1 MKQTI
6 LVFLTAAGLSCL
18 TAPALGQT
26 ATPSPDAAEQDR
38 AEPVPGTVPSSG
50 SPAPAEPVSPPPREP
65 RPPGVDRTDVRGGR
79 VEVPRAR
86 DWQRYRNPRWGYA
99 LDVPV
104 DLFTTD
110 VVLPDERGETMLN
123 PDRRSRLAVFALPNP
138 EGKSLAR
145 VAADYLRE
153 AGDPVVTYRRR
164 TRNGHLVVSGNRGSD
179 VFYLRVAEG
188 RGGVHGLDLAYPV
201 AVERAFDPIVTRI
214 SRSFRP
220 GR

>member
-1 MKQTI
+1 MKATI
-6 LVFLTAAGLSCL
+6 IALMAAAAMLGPLGSAHGQS
-18 TAPALGQT
+18 APFVPET
-26 ATPSPDAAEQDR
+26 AEQDR
-38 AEPVPGTVPSSG
+38 AEPAPGSEASPGTAQEPG
-50 SPAPAEPVSPPPREP
+50 PAPR
-65 RPPGVDRTDVRGGR
+65 GVERSERQSDRI
-79 VEVPRAR
+79 EVPRAR

-99 LDVPV
+99 LEVPT

-110 VVLPDERGETMLN
+110 VVLPDGRGETMLSA
-123 PDRRSRLAVFALPNP
+123 DRRSRLAVFALPNP
-138 EGKSLAR
+138 TGKSLAR

-188 RGGVHGLDLAYPV
+188 RGGVHGLDLAYPT
-201 AVERAFDPIVTRI
+201 AVERAFDSIVTRI